1 MTESW
6 RQLMDVGIVHF
17 MAFPEGDPV
26 EQIRYIGED
35 DFFDVVEIKPYDPP
49 VMAEIKSICDQAGMK
64 IGIGAQPALLGAK
77 LSLNDPDEAGRQ
89 AAIDSV
95 KGAVDAGYSVAAR
108 IVACLSGPMP
118 DDENDVAAQMDLMVD
133 SCVQICQYAQEKA
146 EDYCIYLSVEQFDDT
161 TDKKCLIG
169 PADLGAELAKRV
181 REQVDNFGITA
192 DLSHLPML
200 PGSMAD
206 ILATLAPYLIHMH
219 AGNCVSADEALHLY
233 GDLHPRFGYPGSD
246 TDVPELVEFLQTLI
260 YTGYFQ
266 NQVPTDKPVLTF
278 EVKPYDGDTSELL
291 LAHTKRSFQR
301 AWADV

>member
-1 MTESW
+1 
-6 RQLMDVGIVHF
+6 MDVGIVHF

-26 EQIRYIGED
+26 EQIRYLGED

-49 VMAEIKSICDQAGMK
+49 VMEEIKSICDQAGMS
-64 IGIGAQPALLGAK
+64 IGIGAQPGLLGNK
-77 LSLNDPDEAGRQ
+77 LSLNDPDEEGRK
-89 AAIDSV
+89 AAIESV
-95 KGAVDAGYSVAAR
+95 KGAIDAGYMMDAR

-118 DDENDVAAQMDLMVD
+118 ESKDDIAAQMDLMVD
-133 SCVQICQYAQEKA
+133 SCVQICKYADETA
-146 EDYCIYLSVEQFDDT
+146 DDYCIYLSVEQFDDT

-169 PADLGAELAKRV
+169 PADLGAQLAERV

-200 PGSMAD
+200 PGSVAD

-219 AGNCVSADEALHLY
+219 AGNCVSADESIHLY

-266 NQVPTDKPVLTF
+266 ADVPTDKPVLTF
-278 EVKPYDGDTSELL
+278 EVKPYDGDTSELIV
-291 LAHTKRSFQR
+291 AHTKRSFQR
-301 AWADV
+301 AWAQV